1 VFIRQADPADSAA
14 IVDLR
19 SILDLDRQEW
29 LRGHVAAG
37 EVLIASDEGD
47 AILGYVVVDHS
58 FFERGFVQLLFV
70 AESARRSGVG
80 ARLLA
85 EAVER
90 ARPARVFTSTN
101 LSNSPMHALLAK
113 AGWTSAGMVEGLDEG
128 DPEVFYFIDRA
139 GNVR

>member
-1 VFIRQADPADSAA
+1 MFIRQAGPADSEA
-14 IVDLR
+14 IVDLL

-29 LRGHVAAG
+29 LRRHVAAG
-37 EVLIASDEGD
+37 EVLIALDLD
-47 AILGYVVVDHS
+47 DVILGYIVADHS
-58 FFERGFVQLLFV
+58 FFERGFVHLFFV

-90 ARPARVFTSTN
+90 ARSDRVFTSTN
-101 LSNSPMHALLAK
+101 LSNSPMHALLVK
-113 AGWTSAGMVEGLDEG
+113 AGWTSAGMVVGLDES

-139 GNVR
+139 GSVR

>member
-58 FFERGFVQLLFV
+58 FFERFVQLLFV